1 MRRPARLTW
10 CARSPAALAAQRR
23 RSWLVLN
30 KIDLVPAPTLLPLTA
45 SLTALAPFE
54 QTFMVSAATGDGI
67 EQLADALADGRAGG
81 AASLS
86 R

>member
-1 MRRPARLTW
+1 MR
-10 CARSPAALAAQRR
+10 CARSPDAAAQQR

-30 KIDLVPAPTLLPLTA
+30 KIDLVPAPKLLPLTA
-45 SLTALAPFE
+45 ALTALAPFE

-67 EQLADALADGRAGG
+67 ERLAGCAGGGGAGG

-86 R
+86 RR